1 MTYHLAVDIGASSGR
16 TILGWIDNGKLKLE
30 EIYRFENYIKKEKGT
45 LVWDIKHLVK
55 EVINGIAKCREI
67 GKFPE
72 TVAVDT
78 WGVDYV
84 LIDENGKEILPA
96 VSYRDDRTNLVQEEI
111 SKVVSQKEL
120 YGRTG
125 IQKQNFNTIYQLY
138 CDKKS
143 GKLDNAKGF
152 LMIPDYIAYKL
163 TGVMKNEYTNATTTN
178 LVNAKTKT
186 WDYEI
191 IDRLGIKKDI
201 FFKLSQPKTEIG
213 SFNEKTKMAV
223 GFDCKV
229 ICAPSHDTA
238 SAVCACPV
246 DDKSVYISSG
256 TWSLIGTENTAPV
269 LSDEALNA
277 NFTNEGGINYRFR
290 FLKNIMGMWLF
301 QNIRRNLDK
310 KFTYDD
316 MMNLA
321 MQSTYCEKIDPN
333 APEFIAPEN
342 MIDAVK
348 KYLNNDA
355 LSLDSVINSVYHSL
369 AQSYAD
375 AVLEIEKISGKTIE
389 LINIVGGGSK
399 DRYLNSL
406 TRKYTGKKVL
416 AGPVEATATGNIICQ
431 LMYDDENLTLE
442 KARELVKNS
451 LDIKEVDGCPTPN
464 QKKNTQNTAW
474 IQKRR

>member
-16 TILGWIDNGKLKLE
+16 TILGWVDNGKLKLE
-30 EIYRFENYIKKEKGT
+30 EVYRFENYIKDQNGT
-45 LVWDIKHLVK
+45 LVWDIKHLIK
-55 EVINGIAKCREI
+55 EVIKGIAKCSEI
-67 GKFPE
+67 GKIPK
-72 TVAVDT
+72 TVAIDT

-96 VSYRDDRTNLVQEEI
+96 VSYRDDRTNFVQEEI
-111 SKVVSQKEL
+111 SKLVSQKEL

-138 CDKKS
+138 CDRKS
-143 GKLDNAKGF
+143 GKLDNAKYF

-186 WDYEI
+186 WDYEV

-201 FFKLSQPKTEIG
+201 FFELSKPKTEIG
-213 SFNEKTKMAV
+213 SFNEETKKAV

-256 TWSLIGTENTAPV
+256 TWSLIGTENTEPV
-269 LSDEALNA
+269 LSDDALNA

-301 QNIRRNLDK
+301 QNIRSNLDK

-375 AVLEIEKISGKTIE
+375 AVLEIEKISGKSIE
-389 LINIVGGGSK
+389 SINIVGGGSK

-431 LMYDDENLTLE
+431 FMYADENLTLE
-442 KARELVKNS
+442 KARELVKNP
-451 LDIKEVDGCPTPN
+451 LDIKEVE
-464 QKKNTQNTAW
+464 
-474 IQKRR
+474 

>member
-143 GKLDNAKGF
+143 GKLDNAKCF

-355 LSLDSVINSVYHSL
+355 LSPDSVINSVYHSL

>member
-143 GKLDNAKGF
+143 GKLDNAKCF

-355 LSLDSVINSVYHSL
+355 LSPDSVINSVYHSL
-369 AQSYAD
+369 AQSYSD

>member
-16 TILGWIDNGKLKLE
+16 TILGWIENGKLKLE

-143 GKLDNAKGF
+143 GKLDNAKCF

-355 LSLDSVINSVYHSL
+355 LSPDSVINSVYHSL

-416 AGPVEATATGNIICQ
+416 SGPVEATATGNIICQ

>member
-143 GKLDNAKGF
+143 GKLDNAKCF

-451 LDIKEVDGCPTPN
+451 LDIKEVD
-464 QKKNTQNTAW
+464 
-474 IQKRR
+474 

>member
-321 MQSTYCEKIDPN
+321 MQSTYCEKIEPN

-451 LDIKEVDGCPTPN
+451 LDIKEVD
-464 QKKNTQNTAW
+464 
-474 IQKRR
+474 

>member
-16 TILGWIDNGKLKLE
+16 TILGSVEKGKLKLE
-30 EIYRFENYIKKEKGT
+30 EVYRFENYIKDENGT

-55 EVINGIAKCREI
+55 EVIKGIAKCREI
-67 GKFPE
+67 GKIPK
-72 TVAVDT
+72 TVAIDT

-111 SKVVSQKEL
+111 SKLVPQEEL
-120 YGRTG
+120 YSRTG

-143 GKLDNAKGF
+143 GKLDNAKYF

-186 WDYEI
+186 WDYEV
-191 IDRLGIKKDI
+191 IDRLGIKKNI
-201 FFKLSQPKTEIG
+201 FFELSQPKTEIG
-213 SFNEKTKMAV
+213 SFSEETKKEV
-223 GFDCKV
+223 GVDSIV

-238 SAVCACPV
+238 SAVCACPL
-246 DDKSVYISSG
+246 DSNSVYISSG
-256 TWSLIGTENTAPV
+256 TWSLIGTENTEPV
-269 LSDEALNA
+269 LSDEAMNA

-301 QNIRRNLDK
+301 QNIRRNLDR

-389 LINIVGGGSK
+389 SINIVGGGSK

-431 LMYDDENLTLE
+431 LMYDDEDLTLE

-451 LDIKEVDGCPTPN
+451 LDIKEAD
-464 QKKNTQNTAW
+464 
-474 IQKRR
+474 

>member
-143 GKLDNAKGF
+143 GKLDNAKCF

-355 LSLDSVINSVYHSL
+355 LSPDSVINSVYHSL

-416 AGPVEATATGNIICQ
+416 SGPVEATATGNIICQ

>member
-355 LSLDSVINSVYHSL
+355 LSPDSVINSVYHSL

-451 LDIKEVDGCPTPN
+451 LDIKEVD
-464 QKKNTQNTAW
+464 
-474 IQKRR
+474 

>member
-16 TILGWIDNGKLKLE
+16 TILGWIENGKLKLE

-143 GKLDNAKGF
+143 GKLDNAKCF

-355 LSLDSVINSVYHSL
+355 LSPDSVINSVYHSL

>member
-416 AGPVEATATGNIICQ
+416 SGPVEATATGNIICQ

>member
-143 GKLDNAKGF
+143 GKLDNAKCF

-355 LSLDSVINSVYHSL
+355 LSPDSVINSVYHSL

-451 LDIKEVDGCPTPN
+451 LDIKEVD
-464 QKKNTQNTAW
+464 
-474 IQKRR
+474 

>member
-1 MTYHLAVDIGASSGR
+1 MKYHLAVDIGASSGR
-16 TILGWIDNGKLKLE
+16 TILGCVEKGRLKLE
-30 EIYRFENYIKKEKGT
+30 EIYRFENYIKEENGC
-45 LVWDIKHLVK
+45 LIWDIEHLLN
-55 EVINGIAKCREI
+55 EVIKGISKCGES
-67 GKFPE
+67 GKIPE
-72 TVAVDT
+72 TVAIDT

-84 LIDENGKEILPA
+84 LIDKNGKEILPA
-96 VSYRDDRTNLVQEEI
+96 VSYRDSRTNFIQEEI
-111 SKVVSQKEL
+111 SKFVTQSEL
-120 YGRTG
+120 YSRTG
-125 IQKQNFNTIYQLY
+125 IQKQNFNTVYQLY
-138 CDKKS
+138 CDKKT
-143 GKLDNAKGF
+143 GKLNKAKYF

-178 LVNAKTKT
+178 LVNAEAKS

-191 IDRLGIKKDI
+191 IDRLGINKDI
-201 FFKLSQPKTEIG
+201 FLELSEPKTVIG
-213 SFNEKTKMAV
+213 GFNEDAKKRV

-238 SAVCACPV
+238 SAVCACPLESN
-246 DDKSVYISSG
+246 SVYISSG
-256 TWSLIGTENTAPV
+256 TWSLIGTENDEPV
-269 LSDEALNA
+269 LTKDALKA

-342 MIDAVK
+342 MIEAVK
-348 KYLNNDA
+348 KYLDNDS
-355 LSLDSVINSVYHSL
+355 LSLGSVINSVYHSL

-375 AVLEIEKISGKTIE
+375 AVIEIEKISGKNIE
-389 LINIVGGGSK
+389 TVNIVGGGSK
-399 DRYLNSL
+399 DGYLNSL

-416 AGPVEATATGNIICQ
+416 AGPVEATATGNILCQ
-431 LMYDDENLTLE
+431 LMYSDEKLTLE
-442 KARELVKNS
+442 KARELVKIS
-451 LDIKEVDGCPTPN
+451 FDIKEVY
-464 QKKNTQNTAW
+464 
-474 IQKRR
+474 